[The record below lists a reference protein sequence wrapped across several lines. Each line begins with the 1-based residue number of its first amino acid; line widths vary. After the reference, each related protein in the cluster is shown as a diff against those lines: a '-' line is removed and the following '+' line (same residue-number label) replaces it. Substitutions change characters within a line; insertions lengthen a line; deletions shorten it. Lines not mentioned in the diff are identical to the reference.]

1 MQRERGVGWGQGS
14 RTMAV
19 RRLRQLQCALVSPAS
34 GPAAAEAGGPDEDWA
49 FAALAQ
55 GQLHPSS
62 VTPPTLR
69 RLMQPQPDGP
79 TETERIM
86 GSLPPDIELGA
97 PPKRLLDGSGG
108 VTEATLSWLRSL
120 EATAAGSARYER
132 AAYIRDLIEVIRPR
146 PKLTALECAPDTLEE
161 QAQFFFENG
170 ACLTPFLPP
179 VQVALR

>member
-1 MQRERGVGWGQGS
+1 MCDAAHS
-14 RTMAV
+14 FSDLISDALTLFA
-19 RRLRQLQCALVSPAS
+19 LR
-34 GPAAAEAGGPDEDWA
+34 
-49 FAALAQ
+49 
-55 GQLHPSS
+55 
-62 VTPPTLR
+62 
-69 RLMQPQPDGP
+69 
-79 TETERIM
+79 M

-132 AAYIRDLIEVIRPR
+132 AAYIRDLIEVIRPQ

-170 ACLTPFLPP
+170 ACLTPVQTPL
-179 VQVALR
+179 QVAPDPSASQVSW

>member
-1 MQRERGVGWGQGS
+1 
-14 RTMAV
+14 MAV

-34 GPAAAEAGGPDEDWA
+34 GPAAEAGGPDEDWA